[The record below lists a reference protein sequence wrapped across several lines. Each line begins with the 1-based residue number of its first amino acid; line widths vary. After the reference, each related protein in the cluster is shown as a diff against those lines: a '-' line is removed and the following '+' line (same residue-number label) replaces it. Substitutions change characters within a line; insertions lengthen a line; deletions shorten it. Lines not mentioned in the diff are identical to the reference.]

1 MSFEGFPGRDV
12 RAKLDHPVIDADAH
26 IIECDFAHLDFVRQ
40 LAGEEVAKAALAMRD
55 HRGPTVRGFWWG
67 VPSGPHTDDR
77 AMAQLPRYFYSRLDE
92 LGIDFAHCY
101 TTRGLSH
108 VYAPV
113 AELRRVSCR
122 ALNMLYA
129 EMFADVKDRLRP
141 AAVIPTYTPQEAIE
155 ELEFAVKEL
164 GHKTVM
170 IGTELRGPG
179 RPSTGP
185 DPFLHSTQSTR
196 SIVMDAPYDYDPF
209 WRKCIELKVT
219 PVCHTSSRGIGYRAS
234 PSNYMFNHIG
244 DFSAG
249 NEFFCR
255 SLFFGGVTRRF
266 PELTFAFLEGGVA
279 WALTLLNDIVEH
291 WEKRNVESLERN
303 LDPALLDVDLLERL
317 FRDYGSPRLSPE
329 RIRARP
335 HGNLLIER
343 PDPYDEFAAC
353 AMKEIR
359 DLRQLFVDPFYFGC
373 EADDRMMSVAFN
385 RRLNP
390 LGAVLKPVFG
400 SDIGHWDVLDA
411 KSVVTEAWSLVN
423 AKLLTPENFRDLTF
437 VNPAMMH
444 LSMDTDYFKGT
455 VIEDAARQLLKQQ
468 APKKER
474 AAAGT

>member
-40 LAGEEVAKAALAMRD
+40 LAGEETAKAALAMRD

-179 RPSTGP
+179 RP
-185 DPFLHSTQSTR
+185 R
-196 SIVMDAPYDYDPF
+196 RA
-209 WRKCIELKVT
+209 RT
-219 PVCHTSSRGIGYRAS
+219 PSC
-234 PSNYMFNHIG
+234 
-244 DFSAG
+244 
-249 NEFFCR
+249 
-255 SLFFGGVTRRF
+255 TRR
-266 PELTFAFLEGGVA
+266 
-279 WALTLLNDIVEH
+279 N
-291 WEKRNVESLERN
+291 R
-303 LDPALLDVDLLERL
+303 
-317 FRDYGSPRLSPE
+317 
-329 RIRARP
+329 RAR
-335 HGNLLIER
+335 
-343 PDPYDEFAAC
+343 
-353 AMKEIR
+353 
-359 DLRQLFVDPFYFGC
+359 
-373 EADDRMMSVAFN
+373 S
-385 RRLNP
+385 
-390 LGAVLKPVFG
+390 
-400 SDIGHWDVLDA
+400 
-411 KSVVTEAWSLVN
+411 
-423 AKLLTPENFRDLTF
+423 
-437 VNPAMMH
+437 
-444 LSMDTDYFKGT
+444 
-455 VIEDAARQLLKQQ
+455 
-468 APKKER
+468 
-474 AAAGT
+474 